1 MWLKATVVSAY
12 LAGLVIVGLLARK
25 RAKSTAE
32 DYFVASRSL
41 PTLVLFLTMA
51 ATNFSAFTVFGFSGE
66 GWRSGYSFYAI
77 MAFGTG
83 LMALS
88 FEYIGKPVWEVGK
101 EKGLYTPA
109 DLVFYRFQS
118 PALRL
123 VFMIVMTIFTMPYLA
138 MQPMAAGYALEELLG
153 IPYLGGAALITA
165 VMLAYT
171 FFGGMRG
178 VAWTDVLQGG
188 MLIVL
193 LAVCVGIIAA
203 QFGGLSAA
211 NAAAASRWPELF
223 SRPGLG
229 SAFSPGIWF
238 GYVLLWLLC
247 DPMFPQLF
255 QRFYAAKSVRALRK
269 TMVLYPLITGSLFL
283 LPVTI
288 GVIGRLGFPELPVG
302 AESDKILPLMLSAY
316 APAGLEALV
325 LTAALAALMSTL
337 DSQLLSL
344 SSMFTRDIVEPLT
357 KGRAAPAWLGKLS
370 VTVLALVGLLIAW
383 RPPATFLE
391 IATETFTGLAV
402 LFPTVVATLYWKDLT
417 TTGAIVSILAGEGL
431 VICYHFGFVPDLG
444 TLPVVPIV
452 FATSV
457 VLVLVSLLTGKR
469 PTGKGIGALSRD
481 KFRPTKWLLVIVLL
495 FVLSN
500 DYWAWG
506 DGRLGPLN
514 FPWWVWYFFG
524 LCILTSL
531 AFWRLG
537 CNRQ

>member
-1 MWLKATVVSAY
+1 
-12 LAGLVIVGLLARK
+12 
-25 RAKSTAE
+25 
-32 DYFVASRSL
+32 
-41 PTLVLFLTMA
+41 
-51 ATNFSAFTVFGFSGE
+51 
-66 GWRSGYSFYAI
+66 
-77 MAFGTG
+77 
-83 LMALS
+83 
-88 FEYIGKPVWEVGK
+88 
-101 EKGLYTPA
+101 
-109 DLVFYRFQS
+109 
-118 PALRL
+118 
-123 VFMIVMTIFTMPYLA
+123 
-138 MQPMAAGYALEELLG
+138 
-153 IPYLGGAALITA
+153 
-165 VMLAYT
+165 
-171 FFGGMRG
+171 
-178 VAWTDVLQGG
+178 
-188 MLIVL
+188 
-193 LAVCVGIIAA
+193 
-203 QFGGLSAA
+203 
-211 NAAAASRWPELF
+211 
-223 SRPGLG
+223 
-229 SAFSPGIWF
+229 
-238 GYVLLWLLC
+238 
-247 DPMFPQLF
+247 MFPQLF